1 MNLNPS
7 TTRAGLTESARNPV
21 CLASYLSVGV
31 TGAMMATAHTEAA
44 VVNIDITNVL
54 GSGADIS
61 GVNAGMTFGQADR
74 DVNNWL
80 GCANAGI
87 QIYFDSDYIGV
98 LPSGWMMFAS
108 DGDARPRNFAS
119 GAMID
124 AAAPWSF
131 SDDDASLYYGSDGEI
146 SPNFG
151 AGSFMG
157 FRFSGDFGTTWNYG
171 YLEVLWTW
179 GAVRRRAPSR
189 SSAAPG
195 SRPRTRGSSRVRRA
209 PFPFRPRRCSP
220 SWPSAATRS
229 AEAAPGRPELA
240 YSDNHRVRTPAARRM
255 RLAASLFPSHPASP
269 LR

>member
-1 MNLNPS
+1 MNANPS
-7 TTRAGLTESARNPV
+7 TMHASLAG
-21 CLASYLSVGV
+21 YLGITV
-31 TGAMMATAHTEAA
+31 TGAMLATAHTEAA

-61 GVNAGMTFGQADR
+61 GVNAGMTYGQADR

-80 GCANAGI
+80 GCANAGV
-87 QIYFDSDYIGV
+87 QIYFDSDYVGI

-108 DGDARPRNFAS
+108 DGDALPRNFAS

-124 AAAPWSF
+124 ASAPWEWSG
-131 SDDDASLYYGSDGEI
+131 DDACFYYGDDGDI

-179 GAVRRRAPSR
+179 GGSPASSTFEILGGAWESTANTGILAGATAPV
-189 SSAAPG
+189 PL
-195 SRPRTRGSSRVRRA
+195 P
-209 PFPFRPRRCSP
+209 
-220 SWPSAATRS
+220 
-229 AEAAPGRPELA
+229 
-240 YSDNHRVRTPAARRM
+240 
-255 RLAASLFPSHPASP
+255 AASLLALMALGGNSFRRSRTRAA
-269 LR
+269 

>member
-131 SDDDASLYYGSDGEI
+131 SDDDASFYYGSDGEI

-179 GAVRRRAPSR
+179 GGTPSSSTFEILGGAWESTANTGIVAGATAPSGV
-189 SSAAPG
+189 PV
-195 SRPRTRGSSRVRRA
+195 P
-209 PFPFRPRRCSP
+209 
-220 SWPSAATRS
+220 
-229 AEAAPGRPELA
+229 
-240 YSDNHRVRTPAARRM
+240 
-255 RLAASLFPSHPASP
+255 AASLLALMALGGNSFRRNRA
-269 LR
+269 RAA

>member
-1 MNLNPS
+1 MDLNPS

-108 DGDARPRNFAS
+108 DGDAQPRNFAS

-124 AAAPWSF
+124 ASAPWLWSG
-131 SDDDASLYYGSDGEI
+131 DDASFYYGSDGEI

-179 GAVRRRAPSR
+179 GGSPASSTFEILGGAWESTANTGILAGATAAVPV
-189 SSAAPG
+189 P
-195 SRPRTRGSSRVRRA
+195 
-209 PFPFRPRRCSP
+209 
-220 SWPSAATRS
+220 
-229 AEAAPGRPELA
+229 
-240 YSDNHRVRTPAARRM
+240 
-255 RLAASLFPSHPASP
+255 AASLLALMALGGNSFRRSRA
-269 LR
+269 RAA